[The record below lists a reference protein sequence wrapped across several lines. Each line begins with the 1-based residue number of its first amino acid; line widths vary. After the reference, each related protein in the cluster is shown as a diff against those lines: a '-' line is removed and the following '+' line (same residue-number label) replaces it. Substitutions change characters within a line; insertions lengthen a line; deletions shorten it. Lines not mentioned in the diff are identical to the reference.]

1 MGVNRDLKVL
11 IDTNIL
17 LYVYDG
23 LDPFNK
29 VLEFLDYK
37 PTFFI
42 HSAVLKELD
51 ILSEKNKKR
60 FIITSRIR
68 IARKYLEVYKN
79 SWNLINDYDDLPT
92 DEALIRAALRYNMF
106 IFTNDKQLKSNAIKK
121 GIGVLFLQNRSKIIK
136 SLYPI

>member
-1 MGVNRDLKVL
+1 MGFSRDLKVL
-11 IDTNIL
+11 VDTNIL

-37 PTFFI
+37 PSFFI
-42 HSAVLKELD
+42 HSTVLRELD
-51 ILSEKNKKR
+51 ILFEKNKKG
-60 FIITSRIR
+60 FIISSRIK

-79 SWNLINDYDDLPT
+79 LWNLINDYDDLPT
-92 DEALIRAALRYNMF
+92 DEALIRTALKHNMF
-106 IFTNDKQLKSNAIKK
+106 IFTNDKELKNDAIKK